1 MNRRDV
7 LAGGL
12 AALSAAMPAS
22 RSFAYPDRAVRLV
35 VPFSPGGATDVV
47 GRLWAEKMKPFLGTV
62 VTENRGGGGGVTG
75 ATEVARAQPDGHT
88 FLFGNTSTQVLIP
101 AIMHNPPY
109 DPLKDFVGIYILCNA
124 PTSIVVH
131 ESVPARNLQELIA
144 YARANPGKL
153 SYGSAGAGTL
163 TNLAGELFKQLI
175 GAPDIVHIPYK
186 GSAPGVADLAS
197 GHIPMMTPNVG
208 GPLIDFHRAGKVH
221 ILAVNAATRIK
232 AAPDIPTAI
241 EAGLPGMIAG
251 NLNGLFAPAGV
262 AKPIVDRIAEATRK
276 IMANADV
283 QSILVASGFE
293 PILDSGPDATGQ
305 FISEELCALDAD
317 HEGDRFQNG
326 VKGNHGPRS
335 PDPRARPS
343 RVCGY
348 DRKIPRRPARKA
360 DQHLSHAAQRAPARR
375 ELVQPLQYGAM
386 EDDACRAAA
395 RDRDHPHG
403 PSRQLAICIAPARAV
418 AGARRRA
425 FTRGVRCARGLAR
438 LQALQR
444 ERARRTCLCRCHD
457 PRDCSGGC
465 RLRRGQTSF
474 QR

>member
-7 LAGGL
+7 LTGGL
-12 AALSAAMPAS
+12 AALAAAMSAP
-22 RSFAYPDRAVRLV
+22 RSLAYPDRVVRLV

-101 AIMHNPPY
+101 AIRHNLPY

-131 ESVPARNLQELIA
+131 ESVPARNLLELIA
-144 YARANPGKL
+144 YASANPGKL

-208 GPLIDFHRAGKVH
+208 GPLIDFHRAGKVR

-232 AAPDIPTAI
+232 ATPDIPTAI

-262 AKPIVDRIAEATRK
+262 AKPTVDRIAEVTRTV
-276 IMANADV
+276 MADADV
-283 QSILVASGFE
+283 QNILVASGFE
-293 PILDSGPDATGQ
+293 PILDSGPDATRQ
-305 FISEELCALDAD
+305 FISEEL
-317 HEGDRFQNG
+317 
-326 VKGNHGPRS
+326 
-335 PDPRARPS
+335 ARWTP
-343 RVCGY
+343 
-348 DRKIPRRPARKA
+348 IMKA
-360 DQHLSHAAQRAPARR
+360 T
-375 ELVQPLQYGAM
+375 GFKM
-386 EDDACRAAA
+386 E
-395 RDRDHPHG
+395 
-403 PSRQLAICIAPARAV
+403 
-418 AGARRRA
+418 
-425 FTRGVRCARGLAR
+425 
-438 LQALQR
+438 
-444 ERARRTCLCRCHD
+444 
-457 PRDCSGGC
+457 
-465 RLRRGQTSF
+465 
-474 QR
+474 